1 MDTTTDPGAER
12 PPYRWAGAAALA
24 IFALYVAT
32 LAPTTAFWDTS
43 EYIAAAKVLGVPHP
57 PGNPLFVLMA
67 HVWGLIPLA
76 AEYAV
81 RINLF
86 AAATSA
92 LSAGLFFLVAERW
105 LRRIVPLRWPRL
117 AASFGGVLVG
127 ATAWTVWNQ
136 STVNEKVYTISLL
149 SIALVLWLAVRWAD
163 QPEGSRHDR
172 WLVLI
177 AYVLAL
183 TSTNHLMG
191 VLAAPAVAV
200 YVLWTDWRV
209 ITRPWAVAAAA
220 TLLIGFANLPAAA
233 FAGST
238 GSLAAMVLLLAAP
251 VAYALL
257 AGGGQLG
264 RPLFALAYFAPLVG
278 VSVNYLFLPIRAAQ
292 FPAINEGEPVGFF
305 SDALREV
312 LERAQYAK
320 PSVLERQADILSQ
333 FGNYFQYWQ
342 WQFAFDWPELRAFFA
357 MVFIV
362 IGLVGVVALWQRDPR
377 AATAAVVLQLTLTVA
392 LIYYLNF
399 KYGFSML
406 PEQPELA
413 REVRERDYFFI
424 ASFATWGLFVALGFG
439 AMMRW
444 MTDFLQTRGTVT
456 GRWAAATPV
465 LALALVP
472 LVGNRVTASRAGE
485 TIARDFAV
493 DLLESVEPYGILITA
508 GDNDTFPL
516 WYAQEVEGIRRDVT
530 VANLSLMN
538 TRWHLRQLRR
548 RETPPFEPTESIAL
562 WREIAQADAWEHPET
577 PVFSVSE
584 AELDSLPEVMRVP
597 QESGLRFDS
606 LMISFGQDYL
616 MLQDLATIFLIRD
629 NLGQRSIHF
638 SWSTGNYPDQTLRLT
653 PYLVAQGLV
662 RKLVAEPVVP
672 NDSIVLSQGLGYLDV
687 PRSRVLMGD
696 VYHWESAALDRPRGW
711 TDTPSSSI
719 LQLYALTYRGAA
731 GSFAAAGDTTFA
743 LRADSIGREIL
754 EQVERRPSPVLV
766 E

>member
-1 MDTTTDPGAER
+1 MDTTTEPGAER
-12 PPYRWAGAAALA
+12 PPYLWAALTALA
-24 IFALYVAT
+24 ILALYAAT

-43 EYIAAAKVLGVPHP
+43 EYIAAARVLGIPHP

-67 HVWGLIPLA
+67 HVWGLIPLG
-76 AEYAV
+76 EYAA

-92 LSAGLFFLVAERW
+92 ASAGLFFLVAERW
-105 LRRIVPLRWPRL
+105 LRSIVPLRPARL
-117 AASFGGVLVG
+117 AAAFAGVLVG
-127 ATAWTVWNQ
+127 AAAWTVWNQ
-136 STVNEKVYTISLL
+136 SAVNEKVYTVSLL
-149 SIALVLWLAVRWAD
+149 SIALVLWLTVRWGD

-220 TLLIGFANLPAAA
+220 TLLVGFANLPAAA
-233 FAGST
+233 FGGST
-238 GSLAAMVLLLAAP
+238 GSLVAMALLLAAP
-251 VAYALL
+251 ILYAALS
-257 AGGGQLG
+257 GGGQL
-264 RPLFALAYFAPLVG
+264 RQPLFALAYAAPLVG
-278 VSVNYLFLPIRAAQ
+278 VSVNYLFLPIRAGQ
-292 FPAINEGEPVGFF
+292 FPPINEGEPVGFF

-320 PSVLERQADILSQ
+320 PSVFDRQADLLSQ
-333 FGNYFQYWQ
+333 FANYFQYWK

-357 MVFIV
+357 VVFIA
-362 IGLVGVVALWQRDPR
+362 IGLLGVVVLWRRDAR
-377 AATAAVVLQLTLTVA
+377 AAAAAIALQLTVTVA
-392 LIYYLNF
+392 LVYYLNF

-406 PEQPELA
+406 PEQPELP
-413 REVRERDYFFI
+413 REVRERDYFFM

-444 MTDFLQTRGTVT
+444 IVDFLQTRGSVA
-456 GRWAAATPV
+456 GRWAAASPV
-465 LALALVP
+465 LALALIP
-472 LVGNRVTASRAGE
+472 LLGNRVTATRAGE
-485 TIARDFAV
+485 TIARDFAI

-516 WYAQEVEGIRRDVT
+516 WYAQEVEGIRQDVT

-538 TRWHLRQLRR
+538 TRWHLRQLQR
-548 RETPPFEPTESIAL
+548 RETPAFEPEASIAL
-562 WREIAQADAWEHPET
+562 WREIGETTPWVRPAT
-577 PVFSVSE
+577 PVFSVSLQ
-584 AELDSLPEVMRVP
+584 ELDSLPEVMRVP

-629 NLGQRSIHF
+629 NLGQRAIHF

-662 RKLVAEPVVP
+662 RKLVAEPIVP
-672 NDSIVLSQGLGYLDV
+672 NDSIVLSEGLGYFDV
-687 PRSRVLMGD
+687 PRSRALMGD
-696 VYHWESAALDRPRGW
+696 VYRWEGAARDRPRGW

-731 GSFAAAGDTTFA
+731 STFAAMGDTTFA
-743 LRADSIGREIL
+743 LKADSIGREIL
-754 EQVERRPSPVLV
+754 EQVDRRPARQAAR
-766 E
+766 